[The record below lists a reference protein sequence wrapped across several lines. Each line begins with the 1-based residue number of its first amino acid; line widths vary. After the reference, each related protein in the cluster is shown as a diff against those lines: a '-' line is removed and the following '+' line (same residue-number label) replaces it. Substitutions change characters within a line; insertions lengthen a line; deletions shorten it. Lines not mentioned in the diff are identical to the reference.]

1 MFVMKDMVAMEATGL
16 KTCTAACKALD
27 SLIGLN
33 IHFQLNIYFL
43 TNRVLTKTKSKGKFW
58 QSRLERLKSMPWK
71 VKVNITVH
79 ECVLIPLQ
87 TET

>member
-27 SLIGLN
+27 SFIGLN
-33 IHFQLNIYFL
+33 IHFKLNIYLL
-43 TNRVLTKTKSKGKFW
+43 TNKVLTKTKSKGKFW

-71 VKVNITVH
+71 VKVNITLYG
-79 ECVLIPLQ
+79 CVLIPLQ